1 MKTLREIAEVK
12 KMNKREFLEKLKK
25 ELFRLPAEEAE
36 AAMEY
41 YREYFDEAGPENE
54 EKVAESLGSPKRVAA
69 QIKADYAAKL
79 LESEEKTSTKKG
91 LSAVWWIIIGICSAP
106 LSIPLAICAIVIVI
120 VVFAVLI
127 SCIIGIFTAIVAFIA
142 GSIGVFGLGILAVP
156 AAFSTALMFTGAG
169 LAGISLMTAAGV
181 GAAIGVRAL
190 ARAFA
195 KTVRMKNEKSKEKRV
210 IREAEQQRWKYI
222 QEPEAFDD
230 TWKSGALRENN
241 IADKESNEK

>member
-1 MKTLREIAEVK
+1 
-12 KMNKREFLEKLKK
+12 MNKIEFLEKLKK
-25 ELFRLPAEEAE
+25 ELVRLPAEEAE

-41 YREYFDEAGPENE
+41 YREYFDEAGSENE

-79 LESEEKTSTKKG
+79 LESEEKTSTKKD

-106 LSIPLAICAIVIVI
+106 LSIPLAICAIVIMI

-127 SCIIGIFTAIVAFIA
+127 SCIIGIFAAIVAFIA
-142 GSIGVFGLGILAVP
+142 GSIGIFGLGILAFP
-156 AAFSTALMFTGAG
+156 AAFSTALMFTGVG

-181 GAAIGVRAL
+181 GAVIGIRAL

-195 KTVRMKNEKSKEKRV
+195 KTVRRKNEKSKEKKV

-222 QEPEAFDD
+222 EEPEAFDY
-230 TWKSGALRENN
+230 TWKSGAFGENN
-241 IADKESNEK
+241 IADKESTEK